1 MDDTITLL
9 SNLDLTTL
17 ERGNNDR
24 DTLDMPEDET
34 REPFEY
40 IINRQAFRDAYQN
53 WDHNASPLLTL
64 HDELRRR
71 DIYLGKPSA
80 ERVREAIQNQQSGAQ
95 LF

>member
-17 ERGNNDR
+17 ERGNNNL

-34 REPFEY
+34 REPYEY
-40 IINRQAFRDAYQN
+40 VINRQAFRDAYKN
-53 WDHNASPLLTL
+53 WDRSASPLLRL
-64 HDELRRR
+64 HDELRRL
-71 DIYLGKPSA
+71 DIYLGRPSA
-80 ERVREAIQNQQSGAQ
+80 ERIREAIEKREADVQ